1 MIIII
6 FTLYTF
12 MHKLHSR
19 QLRDGAVCKHIYWC
33 SWYLHWCQAF
43 HHIFSSLLF
52 SALFFSSSLLSCLL
66 FSSSLFSPLP
76 LHFSTLPL
84 LLSIIL
90 FLSVLFSALFCVSIY
105 LPHYFFF
112 PIPSYRN
119 PKWISNNLLFRLFT
133 PTLSSYS
140 MQ

>member
-52 SALFFSSSLLSCLL
+52 SALFFASSLLSPLL
-66 FSSSLFSPLP
+66 SSL
-76 LHFSTLPL
+76 L
-84 LLSIIL
+84 LLY
-90 FLSVLFSALFCVSIY
+90 VLFSFSYPQYYFLPLSFVLRIVLCVNLSIPLFFLLHTILQKSQINFKQSSIPPFHTHTIFILY
-105 LPHYFFF
+105 A
-112 PIPSYRN
+112 I
-119 PKWISNNLLFRLFT
+119 I
-133 PTLSSYS
+133 
-140 MQ
+140 